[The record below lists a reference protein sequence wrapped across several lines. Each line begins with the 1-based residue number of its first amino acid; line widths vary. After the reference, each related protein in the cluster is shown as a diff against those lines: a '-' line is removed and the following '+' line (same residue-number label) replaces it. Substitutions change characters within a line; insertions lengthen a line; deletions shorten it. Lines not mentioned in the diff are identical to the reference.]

1 MKSGEKVKMNFDER
15 IDLLAKG
22 KKKGLKMKDYSA
34 HLNVTVSWISQFF
47 SGKANMTNTMQNDLV
62 SFIDTYKVV

>member
-1 MKSGEKVKMNFDER
+1 MNFDER

-22 KKKGLKMKDYSA
+22 KKKGLKMKDYSG
-34 HLNVTVSWISQFF
+34 HLNVSVSWISQFF

>member
-1 MKSGEKVKMNFDER
+1 MDFEER

-34 HLNVTVSWISQFF
+34 HLDVSVSWVSQFF
-47 SGKANMTNTMQNDLV
+47 GGKAQMTRAMQDKLV
-62 SFIDTYKVV
+62 SFIDAYQVSK